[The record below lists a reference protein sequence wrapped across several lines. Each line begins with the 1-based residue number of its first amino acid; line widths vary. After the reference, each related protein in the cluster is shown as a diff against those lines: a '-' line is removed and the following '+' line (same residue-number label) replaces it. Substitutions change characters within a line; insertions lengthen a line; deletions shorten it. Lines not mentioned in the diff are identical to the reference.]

1 MSIQTSRLS
10 SNPKSDLCRGG
21 AKLYLFKHKLN
32 FCHVL
37 KSNSQPGDSKYK
49 KQAANKAE
57 GTKPTNLPM
66 LSRKRVGLEKTSIH
80 NLTLRSLARM
90 SKIAKYKR
98 EIFSRSVF
106 FGLISEFISTQNK
119 V

>member
-1 MSIQTSRLS
+1 MFWSRTANLEIQST
-10 SNPKSDLCRGG
+10 
-21 AKLYLFKHKLN
+21 
-32 FCHVL
+32 
-37 KSNSQPGDSKYK
+37 K
-49 KQAANKAE
+49 KQATNKAE

-98 EIFSRSVF
+98 EIFSRSIF
-106 FGLISEFISTQNK
+106 FWVNFEIFFHAK
-119 V
+119 